1 MTYEETLAYL
11 YQQLPMY
18 SRIGAAAY
26 KKDLDNITVLC
37 NALGNPQKALRC
49 IHVAGTNGKGSTC
62 HMLSSILQEA
72 GFKTGLYTSP
82 HIKEF
87 GERIRING
95 EMISK
100 EFVVDFVEQV
110 KNICAELKP
119 SFFEVTVAM
128 GFEYFKKQEVDIAII
143 ETGLGGRLDS
153 TNIITAILS
162 VITNIGYDHTEILGN
177 TLAEIAKEKAGIIK
191 ENIPVVIG
199 EILKE
204 TKEVFVKSANEMNAP
219 LHLAEENYIIEYID
233 AEAGLLLCNI
243 KNIETQVVEK
253 LRLDLTGVYQ
263 CKNARTVLCSIGV
276 LRKLGLSIPEEAI
289 HKGMENVR
297 GLTGLSGRWD
307 VIQKKPS
314 VIIDAAHNED
324 GIIQVVDQL
333 HSAYPDST
341 HHFILGFVNDK
352 DISGMLKLL
361 PVNSLY
367 YFTNAHIPRALPHN
381 ELKDMAVAEGL
392 KGNSYDDVNEALTNA
407 KSVADK
413 DDVIV
418 ICGSF
423 FILAELH

>member
-1 MTYEETLAYL
+1 MTYEETLDYL
-11 YQQLPMY
+11 YLQLPMY

-26 KKDLDNITVLC
+26 KKDLDNIIALC
-37 NALGNPQKALRC
+37 NALGNPQNTLTS

-62 HMLSSILQEA
+62 HMLAAILQEA

-100 EFVVDFVEQV
+100 EFVVEFVEHT
-110 KNICAELKP
+110 KNLCADINP

-128 GFEYFKKQEVDIAII
+128 AFSYFKKQEVDIAII

-153 TNIITAILS
+153 TNIISPILS
-162 VITNIGYDHTEILGN
+162 VITNIGFDHTEILGN
-177 TLAEIAKEKAGIIK
+177 TLAEIAKEKSGIIK
-191 ENIPVVIG
+191 ENIPIVIG

-204 TKEVFVKSANEMNAP
+204 TKEVFVKAANEMNSP
-219 LHLAEENYIIEYID
+219 LHLAEENFIIEYID

-243 KNIETQVVEK
+243 KIIETQVVEK

-263 CKNARTVLCSIGV
+263 CKNARTVLSSIEV
-276 LRKLGLSIPEEAI
+276 LRKSGFNIPKEAF

-307 VIQKKPS
+307 VIQNKPS

-333 HSAYPDST
+333 HSTYPGAT
-341 HHFILGFVNDK
+341 YHFILGFVNDK
-352 DISGMLKLL
+352 DIEGLLKLL
-361 PVNSLY
+361 PVNSVY

-381 ELKDMAVAEGL
+381 ELKNMAFAAGL
-392 KGNSYDDVNEALTNA
+392 KGNSYDDVNAALTAA
-407 KSVADK
+407 KNVAGK